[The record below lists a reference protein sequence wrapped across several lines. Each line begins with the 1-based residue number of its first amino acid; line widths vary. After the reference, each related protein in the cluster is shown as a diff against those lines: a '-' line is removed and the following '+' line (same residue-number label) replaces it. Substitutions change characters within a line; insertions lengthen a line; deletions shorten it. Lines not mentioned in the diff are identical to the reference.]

1 MQYITTK
8 RYKGNGIGGHFNL
21 PYGTPIEEK
30 DGVLYHDNKPICVA
44 RSLNGKKHFAINEDG
59 QGLKRG
65 ELTYFIAYS
74 NRQKEHSDGH
84 VFRFSEEEIEMLV
97 KEYPQWIRQ
106 TTPILFSD
114 DFFTAKV
121 EDLQELADKLG
132 GIKCTK

>member
-1 MQYITTK
+1 MQYITTN

-21 PYGTPIEEK
+21 SYSTLIEEK
-30 DGVLYHDNKPICVA
+30 DGVLYHDNRPICVA

-84 VFRFSEEEIEMLV
+84 IFRFSEEEIEMLI
-97 KEYPQWIRQ
+97 KDYPQWIRQ

-121 EDLQELADKLG
+121 EDLQELADRLG

>member
-8 RYKGNGIGGHFNL
+8 RFKGIGIGAYFNL
-21 PYGTPIEEK
+21 PWNTPVEEK
-30 DGVLYHDNKPICVA
+30 NGVLYHDNKPICVT

-74 NRQKEHSDGH
+74 NRQKEHSDGR
-84 VFRFSEEEIEMLV
+84 VFHFSEEEIEMLV
-97 KEYPQWIRQ
+97 REYPQWIKQ

-114 DFFTAKV
+114 NFFTAKV